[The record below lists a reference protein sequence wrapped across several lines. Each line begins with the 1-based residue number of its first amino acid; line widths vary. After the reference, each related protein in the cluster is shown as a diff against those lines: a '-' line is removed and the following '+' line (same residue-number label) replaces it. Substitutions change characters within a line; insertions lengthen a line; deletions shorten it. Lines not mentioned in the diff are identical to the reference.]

1 MLPVSAIRQH
11 LLPGAPRQ
19 RAPKALQYASMRR
32 ADGLYDITRR
42 DMFMLAGCV
51 GLAIAGCTDGD
62 TGAIETGPLGTGG
75 NGTGPDAGTNKPPP
89 DGGGSGS
96 GTMATC
102 GTGAIDVGAPSSFV
116 TNTPVYNS
124 TGRFFVVR
132 DAGGLFAVTARC
144 THEGAICAVSGSD
157 YRCPRH
163 GALFTF
169 DGTIISGPVVTPLQH
184 YAMCTLANGH
194 VGVDTTKTVAK
205 SARLVA

>member
-1 MLPVSAIRQH
+1 
-11 LLPGAPRQ
+11 
-19 RAPKALQYASMRR
+19 MRR

-75 NGTGPDAGTNKPPP
+75 NNGTGPDAGNGSGTPP
-89 DGGGSGS
+89 DA

-102 GTGAIDVGAPSSFV
+102 GTGAIDVGAPSTFL
-116 TNTPVYNS
+116 TNKPIYNS

-132 DAGGLFAVTARC
+132 DAGGLFAVTAVC

-157 YRCPRH
+157 YLCPRH
-163 GALFTF
+163 GATFKF
-169 DGTIISGPVVTPLQH
+169 DGTIISGPVSVPLQH
-184 YAMCTLANGH
+184 YSMCTLANGH
-194 VGVDTTKTVAK
+194 VAVDKTKTVAK
-205 SARLVA
+205 TVRLVA

>member
-1 MLPVSAIRQH
+1 MLTVAATRQH
-11 LLPGAPRQ
+11 LLPGGPRQ
-19 RAPKALQYASMRR
+19 RPPKAVQYASMRR

-62 TGAIETGPLGTGG
+62 TGAIETGPLGNGG
-75 NGTGPDAGTNKPPP
+75 NGNGTTNPDAGTNTPPP
-89 DGGGSGS
+89 DAA
-96 GTMATC
+96 TMATC
-102 GTGAIDVGAPSSFV
+102 GTGAIDVGAPSAFV
-116 TNTPVYNS
+116 TNQPVYNS

-157 YRCPRH
+157 YLCPRH
-163 GALFTF
+163 GAMFKF
-169 DGTIISGPVVTPLQH
+169 DGTIVSGPVSTPLQH

-194 VGVDTTKTVAK
+194 VGVDTTKVVAK
-205 SARLVA
+205 SVRLVA